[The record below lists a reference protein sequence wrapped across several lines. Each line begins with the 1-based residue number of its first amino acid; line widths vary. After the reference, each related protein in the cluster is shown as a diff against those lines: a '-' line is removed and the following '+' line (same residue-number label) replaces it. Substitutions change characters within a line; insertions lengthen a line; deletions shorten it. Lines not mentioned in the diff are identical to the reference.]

1 MQQRNHYWAIV
12 PAAGTGQ
19 RFGCELPK
27 QYARLDGRPVILHS
41 LQALVDSQRF
51 ERIVVAI
58 SQQDTWF
65 GELAL
70 PSCTKFQ
77 VVQGGE
83 SRAMSVLHAL
93 QSLSGLADSNDW
105 ILVHDAARPLLSQ
118 AVLSHLMNTLD
129 SDAVGG
135 ILATQPHDTIKLASV
150 IDSIGGATI
159 TRTLN
164 RNTIWQAQTPQMFR
178 YGLLFDAMQAALS
191 GAPNEKDEQHNPS
204 VQVITDESS
213 AVERAGLPVRLVVG
227 DPRNLKIT
235 TQADLALAEFYLRET
250 ANEPE
255 APA

>member
-12 PAAGTGQ
+12 PAAGIGQ
-19 RFGCELPK
+19 RFGCDLPK
-27 QYARLDGRPVILHS
+27 QYAQLDGREVILHS
-41 LQALVDSQRF
+41 VQALAESQRF

-65 GELAL
+65 SELPL
-70 PSCTKFQ
+70 PSCAKFQ

-83 SRAMSVLHAL
+83 TRAMSVLHAL
-93 QSLSGLADSNDW
+93 QALSGLADANDW
-105 ILVHDAARPLLSQ
+105 VLVHDAARPLLSQ
-118 AVLSHLMNTLD
+118 PVLSHLMNTLD
-129 SDAVGG
+129 NDAVGG
-135 ILATQPHDTIKLASV
+135 ILATQPHDTIKLAATT
-150 IDSIGGATI
+150 DSTGGATI

-178 YGLLFDAMQAALS
+178 YSLLCDAMQAALS
-191 GAPNEKDEQHNPS
+191 GAPHGQSEQHNPS

-213 AVERAGLPVRLVVG
+213 AVELAGLPVRLVVG

-250 ANEPE
+250 ANEQE
-255 APA
+255 SPA

>member
-1 MQQRNHYWAIV
+1 MQQRNNYWAIV

-27 QYARLDGRPVILHS
+27 QYARLDGREVILHS
-41 LQALVDSQRF
+41 LQALAESQRF

-58 SQQDTWF
+58 SQHDTWF

-70 PSCTKFQ
+70 PSCGKFQ

-93 QSLSGLADSNDW
+93 QALSGLAGSNDW
-105 ILVHDAARPLLSQ
+105 VLVHDAARPLLSQ
-118 AVLSHLMNTLD
+118 TVLSHLISTLD
-129 SDAVGG
+129 GDAVGG
-135 ILATQPHDTIKLASV
+135 ILATQPHDTIKLASAT
-150 IDSIGGATI
+150 DSTGGATV

-164 RNTIWQAQTPQMFR
+164 RDTIWQAQTPQMFR
-178 YGLLFDAMQAALS
+178 YGLLCDAMQAALS
-191 GAPNEKDEQHNPS
+191 GAPPVKNEQHDLAL
-204 VQVITDESS
+204 QAITDESN
-213 AVERAGLPVRLVVG
+213 AVERAGLPVQLVQG

-250 ANEPE
+250 ANEQE
-255 APA
+255 LPA